1 LGQCAVLKGAP
12 TMTDEKRRP
21 GRPPGTNT
29 RPLTYTERLQ
39 ILITPEQRARLD
51 REALRQSET
60 AGKVV
65 TVADLI
71 RAAIDK
77 EYP

>member
-1 LGQCAVLKGAP
+1 
-12 TMTDEKRRP
+12 MTDEKRRP
-21 GRPPGTNT
+21 GRPAGTNT

-51 REALRQSET
+51 REARRRSET

-71 RAAIDK
+71 RAAIDT